1 MGLMI
6 SRQFPWRVLRKS
18 MLDEIDEL
26 LELYEL
32 EEMFEVLDITP
43 RRVLEI
49 LIAGGYVI
57 LPPFLERGII

>member
-1 MGLMI
+1 
-6 SRQFPWRVLRKS
+6 